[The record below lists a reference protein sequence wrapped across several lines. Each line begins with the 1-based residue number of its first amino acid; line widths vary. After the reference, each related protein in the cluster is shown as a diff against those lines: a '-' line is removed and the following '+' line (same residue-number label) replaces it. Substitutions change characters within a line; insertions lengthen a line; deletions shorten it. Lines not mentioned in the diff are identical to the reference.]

1 MAIGI
6 TRSISGQLLGI
17 RNTLRERGAES
28 GVVGSPE
35 NVARKAG
42 GELDGKRG
50 GEGGG
55 ELDGKRGGGRRGG
68 GLAGSVARKGGA
80 VGLRGTRRERRDGS

>member
-28 GVVGSPE
+28 GVVGSTE

-42 GELDGKRG
+42 GEPDGKRG
-50 GEGGG
+50 AES
-55 ELDGKRGGGRRGG
+55 GR
-68 GLAGSVARKGGA
+68 
-80 VGLRGTRRERRDGS
+80 